1 MREFRYQIT
10 DKDGVH
16 ARPAG
21 ELAKAAKSFDCRITL
36 ERNGKTAQADRMLAV
51 MSLGIQGGDTICVT
65 LEGPQEEEAERRMRE
80 FFKTN
85 L

>member
-1 MREFRYQIT
+1 MREFTYQIT
-10 DKDGVH
+10 DKDGIH

-21 ELAKAAKSFDCRITL
+21 ELAKAAKSFDCRIQL
-36 ERNGKTAQADRMLAV
+36 EKNGKTAEAGRMLAV
-51 MSLGIQGGDTICVT
+51 MSLGVKGGDTIRVT
-65 LEGPQEEEAERRMRE
+65 LEGPQEEEAKKSMQE

>member
-10 DKDGVH
+10 DKDGIH

-21 ELAKAAKSFDCRITL
+21 ELAKAAKSFDCQIKL
-36 ERNGKTAQADRMLAV
+36 EKDGKTAEAGRMLSV
-51 MSLGIQGGDTICVT
+51 MSLGIQSGDTIRVT
-65 LEGPQEEEAERRMRE
+65 LEGPQEEEAEQSMRE